1 VRELVIVAS
10 VTKEDLIHNE
20 LRRSPQILADIKW
33 KIRVRLV
40 YDLDHLVK
48 ILCRLLILEG
58 LDSSKET
65 KVEGV

>member
-1 VRELVIVAS
+1 VRELVIIAS

>member
-48 ILCRLLILEG
+48 ILCRLLILER

>member
-1 VRELVIVAS
+1 MRELVSVAS

-20 LRRSPQILADIKW
+20 LRRCPQILAHVEW

-40 YDLDHLVK
+40 YNLDHLVK
-48 ILCRLLILEG
+48 ILCQLLVLEG
-58 LDSSKET
+58 LDSSKEN

>member
-1 VRELVIVAS
+1 MRELVSVAS

-20 LRRSPQILADIKW
+20 LRRCPQILADIKW
-33 KIRVRLV
+33 KIRVRLM
-40 YDLDHLVK
+40 YDLDHLVE

-58 LDSSKET
+58 LDSLKET

>member
-1 VRELVIVAS
+1 MRELVIIAT

-20 LRRSPQILADIKW
+20 LCHCSQILTDVEW

-40 YDLDHLVK
+40 YDLDHLVE
-48 ILCRLLILEG
+48 ILCRLLVLEG

-65 KVEGV
+65 KVEGD